1 MSYIGKAPIDRI
13 LGLSQ
18 KNVFAGDGSTTSFD
32 MTSAAPE
39 GGDTAVDVFVDNVRQ
54 EPGVGKGY
62 VLAQDGSSEW
72 TRITFSAAPVSGA
85 VIWTNNRLR
94 TQITNTLPGSG
105 TVTAALLATD
115 SVITIKILDAN
126 VTTAKIADDNVTTA
140 KIADNN
146 VTLAKLSDGTQG
158 GTIYYGASGAP
169 TELGAGTSGQFLK
182 TLGTSAN
189 PAWGTVALTTINTN
203 ADDRVI
209 TGSGTADTLNGE
221 TNLTYDQ
228 TTLAIKNSGTA
239 SDIKVYCESSNAHYT
254 SIKSAAHAAYT
265 GGSWTFTL
273 PGTDGASGEF
283 LTTNG
288 SGLSSW
294 ASVPAGAPT
303 GGGSDKVFFEN
314 EQTVDTDYTLTTSNN
329 AVSAGPVTVS
339 AGITVTVP
347 AGAAWVI
354 V

>member
-1 MSYIGKAPIDRI
+1 MA
-13 LGLSQ
+13 
-18 KNVFAGDGSTTSFD
+18 
-32 MTSAAPE
+32 
-39 GGDTAVDVFVDNVRQ
+39 
-54 EPGVGKGY
+54 
-62 VLAQDGSSEW
+62 
-72 TRITFSAAPVSGA
+72 
-85 VIWTNNRLR
+85 
-94 TQITNTLPGSG
+94 
-105 TVTAALLATD
+105 
-115 SVITIKILDAN
+115 
-126 VTTAKIADDNVTTA
+126 
-140 KIADNN
+140 
-146 VTLAKLSDGTQG
+146 
-158 GTIYYGASGAP
+158 
-169 TELGAGTSGQFLK
+169 AGTSGQFLK

-239 SDIKVYCESSNAHYT
+239 SDLKVYCESSNAHYT

-314 EQTVDTDYTLTTSNN
+314 EQTVDTDYTLTSSNN

-339 AGITVTVP
+339 AGRTVTVP
-347 AGAAWVI
+347 SGAAWVI

>member
-1 MSYIGKAPIDRI
+1 MSYIGKAPINRV

-18 KNVFAGDGSTTSFD
+18 KNLFTGDGSTTSFD

-94 TQITNTLPGSG
+94 TQITNTLPGAG
-105 TVTAALLATD
+105 TVTSTLLASD
-115 SVITIKILDAN
+115 SVTTVKIL
-126 VTTAKIADDNVTTA
+126 DDNVTTA

-146 VTLAKLSDGTQG
+146 VTLAKIADGTQG
-158 GTIYYGASGAP
+158 GTLYFGASGAP
-169 TELGAGTSGQFLK
+169 TELAAGTTGQFLK

-189 PAWGTVALTTINTN
+189 PAWATVALTTINTN
-203 ADDRVI
+203 ADNRVI

-228 TTLAIKNSGTA
+228 TTLAVKNSGTA
-239 SDIKVYCESSNAHYT
+239 SDIKVYCESSNAH
-254 SIKSAAHAAYT
+254 AAYT
-265 GGSWTFTL
+265 GGSWTLTL
-273 PGTDGASGEF
+273 PGTDGAADQF
-283 LTTNG
+283 LKTDGAGAST
-288 SGLSSW
+288 W
-294 ASVPAGAPT
+294 ADVPAGAPT
-303 GGGSDKVFFEN
+303 GGGTDKVFFEN
-314 EQTVDTDYTLTTSNN
+314 EQSVDTSYSLTANNN
-329 AVSAGPVTVS
+329 AVSAGPVTVAS
-339 AGITVTVP
+339 GVTVTIP
-347 AGAAWVI
+347 AGAAWV
-354 V
+354 VV

>member
-1 MSYIGKAPIDRI
+1 MSYVGKAPINRV

-18 KNVFAGDGSTTSFD
+18 KNLFTGDGSTTSFD

-72 TRITFSAAPVSGA
+72 KRITFSAAPASGA

-94 TQITNTLPGSG
+94 TQITNTLPGAG
-105 TVTAALLATD
+105 TVTSTLLASD
-115 SVITIKILDAN
+115 SVTTVKIL
-126 VTTAKIADDNVTTA
+126 DDNVTTA

-146 VTLAKLSDGTQG
+146 VTLAKIADGTQG
-158 GTIYYGASGAP
+158 GTLYFGASGAP
-169 TELGAGTSGQFLK
+169 TELAAGTTGQFLK

-189 PAWGTVALTTINTN
+189 PAWATVALTTINTN
-203 ADDRVI
+203 ADNRVI

-228 TTLAIKNSGTA
+228 TTLAVKNSGTA
-239 SDIKVYCESSNAHYT
+239 SDIKVYCENSNSHYT

-265 GGSWTFTL
+265 GGSWTLTL
-273 PGTDGASGEF
+273 PGTDGAADEF
-283 LTTNG
+283 LKTDG
-288 SGLSSW
+288 AGVSSW
-294 ASVPAGAPT
+294 SAVPAGAPT
-303 GGGSDKVFFEN
+303 GGGTDKVFFEN
-314 EQTVDTDYTLTTSNN
+314 EQSVDTSYSLTANNN
-329 AVSAGPVTVS
+329 AVSAGPVTVAS
-339 AGITVTVP
+339 GVTVTVP

>member
-1 MSYIGKAPIDRI
+1 MSYVGKAPINRI

-18 KNVFAGDGSTTSFD
+18 KDLFTGDGSTTSFD

-62 VLAQDGSSEW
+62 ILASDG
-72 TRITFSAAPVSGA
+72 TDFKRITFSAAPVSGA

-105 TVTAALLATD
+105 TVTSTLLATD
-115 SVITIKILDAN
+115 SVTTIKIL
-126 VTTAKIADDNVTTA
+126 DDNVTTA

-169 TELGAGTSGQFLK
+169 TELAAGTSGQFLK

-203 ADDRVI
+203 ADNRVV
-209 TGSGTADTLNGE
+209 TGSGTADTLNAE
-221 TNLTYDQ
+221 ANLTYDG
-228 TTLAIKNSGTA
+228 TSVVIKNAGTA

-254 SIKSAAHAAYT
+254 SIKSAAHSAYT
-265 GGSWTFTL
+265 GGSWTLTL
-273 PGTDGASGEF
+273 PGTDGTTSQF
-283 LTTNG
+283 LQTNG
-288 SGLSSW
+288 SGVTTW
-294 ASVPAGAPT
+294 ATVITDTSGAWTSGTSTT
-303 GGGSDKVFFEN
+303 GKALVMGF
-314 EQTVDTDYTLTTSNN
+314 
-329 AVSAGPVTVS
+329 
-339 AGITVTVP
+339 
-347 AGAAWVI
+347 
-354 V
+354 